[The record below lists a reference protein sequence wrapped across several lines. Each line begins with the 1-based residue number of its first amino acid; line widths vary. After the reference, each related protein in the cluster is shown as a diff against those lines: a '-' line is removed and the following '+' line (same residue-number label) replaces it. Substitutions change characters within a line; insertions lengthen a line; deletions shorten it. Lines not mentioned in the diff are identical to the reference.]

1 MCMCAGLVCTCVCMW
16 RAETDWCPVSSS
28 VALNPI
34 LGDRVSYLLTMLVG
48 QGVPRV
54 LLPLP
59 PQPLE
64 YRHVASSFSTVL
76 RTWNQVLL
84 LAWKAFYWLSHF
96 PSPGSIFMPLNSFCV
111 GILCWRFAR
120 RQMCTVHVCVCMLTC
135 MNICGKCACVCVYG
149 FTVFGIW
156 LGKGLN
162 WYLECGGGNE
172 NKSLN
177 VSEKTNHLII
187 LSFSTVTSYLK

>member
-1 MCMCAGLVCTCVCMW
+1 MFHNNVFFNGFIVYQSLSFCLMCMCAGLVCTGVCMW

-34 LGDRVSYLLTMLVG
+34 LGDDVSYLLTMLVG

-59 PQPLE
+59 PQLLE

-76 RTWNQVLL
+76 RTWTQVPL
-84 LAWKAFYWLSHF
+84 LAWQAFYWLSHF

-111 GILCWRFAR
+111 GSYVDGLQEDRCVLC
-120 RQMCTVHVCVCMLTC
+120 MCVCMHAHVHVCAHADIMYIYG
-135 MNICGKCACVCVYG
+135 NCACVYV
-149 FTVFGIW
+149 
-156 LGKGLN
+156 
-162 WYLECGGGNE
+162 
-172 NKSLN
+172 
-177 VSEKTNHLII
+177 
-187 LSFSTVTSYLK
+187 